1 MESLAAGFFHTRI
14 FRISK
19 NSIFETTLDLGRCP
33 FPPLLFA
40 RDFFETNEVQSDE
53 DDLHTVILNA
63 LKNRD
68 AKTCGEAYLQL
79 NEDLISMYR
88 QIQSKQ
94 TIKNKTAIR

>member
-1 MESLAAGFFHTRI
+1 M
-14 FRISK
+14 
-19 NSIFETTLDLGRCP
+19 
-33 FPPLLFA
+33 

-53 DDLHTVILNA
+53 DDLRTVIFNA
-63 LKNRD
+63 LKDRD
-68 AKTCGEAYLQL
+68 AKTCGGAYIQL